1 MFEYLLNNPL
11 SSRQIKMYVDECVE
25 KGKQKSKG
33 YNEKN
38 PIFDEDYLKMIKGKE
53 DEINFMLTLQK
64 TSRHIQQS
72 K

>member
-1 MFEYLLNNPL
+1 
-11 SSRQIKMYVDECVE
+11 MYVDQCVE
-25 KGKQKSKG
+25 QGKLKSKG

-38 PIFDEDYLKMIKGKE
+38 PIFDEDYLKVIKSKE
-53 DEINFMLTLQK
+53 DENNFMLTLQK